1 MKAFTKGGIL
11 RVLSISEEVYPKRY
25 SSHHGGEKDNSAATN
40 NEVLP
45 EGLPHV
51 MRKVL

>member
-1 MKAFTKGGIL
+1 MCSSLNGVFRPYLMT
-11 RVLSISEEVYPKRY
+11 SFVYPKRY
-25 SSHHGGEKDNSAATN
+25 ISSHGGEKDNSAATN